1 MIEMAKNYER
11 ILAPVDGGEDTMPVL
26 DRAIELA
33 KQNGSHLDILN
44 VIQVT
49 QFNRNYGNA
58 VSADT
63 VYKLTDQ
70 TKEILETLKQTAIK
84 QGLSDVSIHMR
95 FGNPK
100 KIIAQEFP
108 NDHNDDLIVIGA
120 TGLTAVERLVV
131 GSVTN
136 YVVRVAKPDVL
147 IVK

>member
-1 MIEMAKNYER
+1 MAKNYER

-44 VIQVT
+44 VIQVP

>member
-1 MIEMAKNYER
+1 MTENYKR

-26 DRAIELA
+26 KRAIEVA
-33 KQNGSHLDILN
+33 KQNNSHLDILN

-58 VSADT
+58 VSADA

-70 TKEILETLKQTAIK
+70 TKEILETLKQTCVK
-84 QGLSDVSIHMR
+84 DGLTDVSIHMR

-108 NDHNDDLIVIGA
+108 KDHNDDLIVMGA
-120 TGLTAVERLVV
+120 TGLSAVEQLVV
-131 GSVTN
+131 GSVTS
-136 YVVRVAKPDVL
+136 YVIRTAKQDVL

>member
-1 MIEMAKNYER
+1 MTENYKR

-26 DRAIELA
+26 NRAIELA
-33 KQNGSHLDILN
+33 KQNNSHLDILN

-70 TKEILETLKQTAIK
+70 TKEILETLKQTAVK
-84 QGLSDVSIHMR
+84 NGLTDVSIHMR

-100 KIIAQEFP
+100 RIIAHEFP
-108 NDHNDDLIVIGA
+108 KDHQDDLIVMGA
-120 TGLTAVERLVV
+120 TGLSAVEQLVV
-131 GSVTN
+131 GSVTS
-136 YVVRVAKPDVL
+136 YVIRSAKPDVL

>member
-1 MIEMAKNYER
+1 
-11 ILAPVDGGEDTMPVL
+11 
-26 DRAIELA
+26 
-33 KQNGSHLDILN
+33 
-44 VIQVT
+44 
-49 QFNRNYGNA
+49 
-58 VSADT
+58 
-63 VYKLTDQ
+63 
-70 TKEILETLKQTAIK
+70 
-84 QGLSDVSIHMR
+84 MR

>member
-1 MIEMAKNYER
+1 MTENYKR

-26 DRAIELA
+26 NRAIEIA
-33 KQNGSHLDILN
+33 KQNHSHLDILN

-63 VYKLTDQ
+63 VYQLTDQ
-70 TKEILETLKQTAIK
+70 TKEILETLKQDAVK
-84 QGLSDVSIHMR
+84 NGLTDVSIHMR

-100 KIIAQEFP
+100 RIIAHEFP
-108 NDHNDDLIVIGA
+108 DDHQDDLIVMGA
-120 TGLTAVERLVV
+120 TGLSAVEQLVV
-131 GSVTN
+131 GSVTS
-136 YVVRVAKPDVL
+136 YVIRTAKPDVL